1 MASKPP
7 TRETGHPGGYQPEH
21 TRNGA
26 TRYTV
31 TSPNDWA
38 HELQFPNNIAIF
50 EHMSRESHLSG
61 IIEAI
66 TEPVLT
72 ADWHLNT
79 EGVPENVTEFV
90 RTELGLTDT
99 NGWTPSN
106 SPLENWAPHQPAR
119 WESPTMNLTH
129 HTCERR
135 R

>member
-1 MASKPP
+1 MNTDPP
-7 TRETGHPGGYQPEH
+7 DL
-21 TRNGA
+21 
-26 TRYTV
+26 TV
-31 TSPNDWA
+31 TRVDHPNGT
-38 HELQFPNNIAIF
+38 
-50 EHMSRESHLSG
+50 SYLS
-61 IIEAI
+61 ASLSM
-66 TEPVLT
+66 TLTLPVT
-72 ADWHLNT
+72 AEDIRALERVLRPDT
-79 EGVPENVTEFV
+79 MTEFV